1 MAFSIRE
8 FDYTFP
14 KAKDPVK
21 TLVTPAPDL
30 INKVYGTEES
40 LSVPTEESFYPQ
52 ERALNPIQDGWGVQ
66 KGPLPVFPCNFYKR
80 RNWPL

>member
-30 INKVYGTEES
+30 INKVNGTEES

-66 KGPLPVFPCNFYKR
+66 KGPLPVFPCNFCKR
-80 RNWPL
+80 RG